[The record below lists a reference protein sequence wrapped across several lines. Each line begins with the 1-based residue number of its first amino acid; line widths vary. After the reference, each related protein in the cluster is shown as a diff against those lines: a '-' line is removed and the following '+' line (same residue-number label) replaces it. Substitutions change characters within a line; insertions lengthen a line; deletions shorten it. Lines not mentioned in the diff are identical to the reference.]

1 MFYKIAAIW
10 GNHEGSIY
18 LFLTVIMLYGSI
30 ITKKLAQRSRFA
42 PFRFARLVGP
52 STGQDNVTPASY
64 KGDATGASR
73 WWRGPNRL
81 RNVKP
86 PLHQIE
92 ATAKPMLCYFILF
105 ILMTSN
111 PFLPIYSL
119 FRFGGP
125 GLNPI
130 LQDVGLIIHPPI
142 LYFGYVGTIFIYI
155 LCRSVEQATMSKS
168 GEQRGERL
176 FPAFPPH
183 PPAPP
188 NSARQWCGVRVPGL
202 SEATLRGLFKLLGDF
217 ISIPWIFLTMGILL
231 GSWWAYYELG
241 WGGWWFWDPVENL
254 ALLPWLLITL
264 IYHNW
269 KHALTTSPKSLQRL
283 VVHRE
288 STTLNNSPPVSEATP
303 SLETKFPLSHPSL
316 VSSFPRGR
324 WERQFPPP
332 SPFLV
337 ATYFTFISALF
348 GTLLIRI
355 GVFNSVHSF
364 ASLEVVVTGL
374 IFLVLI
380 LGHLGPGRPGR

>member
-18 LFLTVIMLYGSI
+18 LFLTVIMFYGSI
-30 ITKKLAQRSRFA
+30 ITKKLDQRSRFA
-42 PFRFARLVGP
+42 PFRFARLVGL
-52 STGQDNVTPASY
+52 STGQDNDSPTSY
-64 KGDATGASR
+64 KGDATQSCQP

-81 RNVKP
+81 RNIKP
-86 PLHQIE
+86 PLHQVE
-92 ATAKPMLCYFILF
+92 MTVKPMLCYFILF

-125 GLNPI
+125 GLNPV
-130 LQDVGLIIHPPI
+130 LQDIGLIIHPPI

-155 LCRSVEQATMSKS
+155 LCRSVEQGTMLNN
-168 GEQRGERL
+168 GEPREERQ
-176 FPAFPPH
+176 FPAFPPR
-183 PPAPP
+183 PSGPP
-188 NSARQWCGVRVPGL
+188 NSARQWCGVRVPGFPF
-202 SEATLRGLFKLLGDF
+202 SGILRVQTGPTSPLFKLLGDF
-217 ISIPWIFLTMGILL
+217 ISIPWIFLTIGILL

-269 KHALTTSPKSLQRL
+269 KHVLATSTYKKSLQRL
-283 VVHRE
+283 MVHRDTTK
-288 STTLNNSPPVSEATP
+288 STLNNDRPRE
-303 SLETKFPLSHPSL
+303 SLF
-316 VSSFPRGR
+316 
-324 WERQFPPP
+324 
-332 SPFLV
+332 PFLIG
-337 ATYFTFISALF
+337 TYFTFISALF
-348 GTLLIRI
+348 GTFLIRI

-364 ASLEVVVTGL
+364 ASLEVVATGL

-380 LGHLGPGRPGR
+380 LGHLGPSRPVKNQGRTTTTLTKRSA